1 MKVFYCAFESIF
13 DPVFDSQ
20 VVTFLEKIN
29 ARIKREEHKVRLI
42 VFNSIGNVFKRKYLK
57 KRKEIKKRLKGKC
70 FFSVKVPYMYN
81 FPYLFRISLFFNSLL
96 AAVVFMWL
104 NGIGKNRAVIH
115 CRTEIGSFIL
125 LSIKNFFK
133 LDIKVICD
141 CRGIG
146 SKEILYRLN
155 GKRGLYASKKI
166 EKVERFARR
175 ESDYI
180 FCVSNSFKRYI
191 IENNSVNLN
200 KIKVV
205 PCCIDGE
212 RFAFDPGIRK
222 SVRTELGL
230 KGMFVVIYAG
240 SMNKWQLPGEMVN
253 IFKIFKKK
261 IRNSVFLIL
270 TCDYSFTLS
279 FMKKSGLRDND
290 YIIESKSPDQVPMY
304 LQAGDLALLIR
315 EANEVNK
322 VAFPV
327 KFSEYVRSG
336 IPVLSSITSDVRDL
350 IKENDLGFVIDSYK
364 EVRGIEMLADKV
376 RGDLDYMTSDR
387 YKKMMS
393 NTLGEKLTWDNYID
407 SIIRVYK
414 KEFNLAAE

>member
-29 ARIKREEHKVRLI
+29 ARIKREEHEVRLI
-42 VFNSIGNVFKRKYLK
+42 VFNSIGNIFKRKYLK

-81 FPYLFRISLFFNSLL
+81 FPYFFRISLFFNSLI

-104 NGIGKNRAVIH
+104 NGIGKNRVVIH

-125 LSIKNFFK
+125 LSLKKFFK

-180 FCVSNSFKRYI
+180 FCVSNSFKKYI

-212 RFAFDPGIRK
+212 RFAFDSGIRK
-222 SVRTELGL
+222 SVRSELGL
-230 KGMFVVIYAG
+230 KEMFVVIYAG
-240 SMNKWQLPGEMVN
+240 SMIKWQLPGEMVN
-253 IFKIFKKK
+253 IFKVFQRK

-270 TCDYSFTLS
+270 TGDYDFTQTFMEKSSLS
-279 FMKKSGLRDND
+279 END
-290 YIIESKSPDQVPMY
+290 YIIASKSPDQMPRY

-315 EANEVNK
+315 EDNEVNK

-327 KFSEYVRSG
+327 KFGEYIRSG
-336 IPVLSSITSDVRDL
+336 IPVLSSIISDIRNL
-350 IKENDLGFVIDSYK
+350 IEENDLGFVINSYK
-364 EVRGIEMLADKV
+364 EVRVIERIADEVK
-376 RGDLDYMTSDR
+376 GKLDYITSDH
-387 YKKMMS
+387 YKKIIG
-393 NTLGEKLTWDNYID
+393 NTLGEKIIWDNYVD
-407 SIIRVYK
+407 SIVGVYQK
-414 KEFNLAAE
+414 LFNETI